1 MKLLVSAWSSQ
12 EDSSSVT
19 VQQEDPSPEVKVT
32 VDSYQ
37 TIAVIFFNA
46 ACVKSHTT
54 LACVYSV
61 WLTCVIVSVILH
73 PYKVIFIQLPTL
85 L

>member
-1 MKLLVSAWSSQ
+1 MYTFSVTVCESFGWGIPDVKLLVSAWSSQ

-37 TIAVIFFNA
+37 TIAVIF
-46 ACVKSHTT
+46 
-54 LACVYSV
+54 
-61 WLTCVIVSVILH
+61 
-73 PYKVIFIQLPTL
+73 
-85 L
+85 

>member
-1 MKLLVSAWSSQ
+1 MKLLVSTWSSQ

-37 TIAVIFFNA
+37 TIAVISF
-46 ACVKSHTT
+46 
-54 LACVYSV
+54 
-61 WLTCVIVSVILH
+61 
-73 PYKVIFIQLPTL
+73 
-85 L
+85 

>member
-1 MKLLVSAWSSQ
+1 MHVKLLVSTWSSQ

-46 ACVKSHTT
+46 ACVKSHTVELGYQAHICY
-54 LACVYSV
+54 LAHTAY
-61 WLTCVIVSVILH
+61 
-73 PYKVIFIQLPTL
+73 
-85 L
+85 